1 MSKRC
6 RARAICACLSRI
18 SVSLVFGL
26 NLPQKDWEGRLA
38 LVDLSRRASTR
49 KDETYVGEK
58 KMRQR
63 LRWREEHDGEEKTYS
78 SRGIISERD
87 TMKTRGDGGDVIIA
101 TTYLGQSIFI
111 FI

>member
-1 MSKRC
+1 MSH
-6 RARAICACLSRI
+6 
-18 SVSLVFGL
+18 VSFSLLFGF
-26 NLPQKDWEGRLA
+26 NLALKDWEGRLE

-87 TMKTRGDGGDVIIA
+87 TMKTRGDVGGDAIR
-101 TTYLGQSIFI
+101 IFI
-111 FI
+111 SLSSSFDV